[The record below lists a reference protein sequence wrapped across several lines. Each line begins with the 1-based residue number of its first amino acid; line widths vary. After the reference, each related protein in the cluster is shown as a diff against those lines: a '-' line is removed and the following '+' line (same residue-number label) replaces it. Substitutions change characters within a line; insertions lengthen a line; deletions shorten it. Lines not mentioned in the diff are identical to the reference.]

1 MSSARAKWPMTTR
14 RVSFPTRTTA
24 PLNEGIT
31 VLPLTYAQ
39 LANPERM
46 DDFAQ
51 TLSKLRGI
59 VPPKRTEK
67 QMRKANELRKAL
79 FG

>member
-1 MSSARAKWPMTTR
+1 MAHDNET
-14 RVSFPTRTTA
+14 SFLSDSERTTA
-24 PLNEGIT
+24 LLNEGIT